1 MKKKRKGAGIG
12 KRKKRSTRPFS
23 PECKL
28 RVVRLFLEEGYPRS
42 LIAQEFNIAES
53 SVGRWAR
60 QYRKH
65 GEQGLQPKIRTL
77 SRTRVSE
84 DVREKIVNLKRS
96 NPVYGTRRI
105 SELDPHCD
113 IISSVDS
120 PEPAIS
126 YETLAT

>member
-1 MKKKRKGAGIG
+1 MKKKRKGAGNG

-23 PECKL
+23 PEFKL

-60 QYRKH
+60 QYRQY
-65 GEQGLQPKIRTL
+65 GEQGLQPKSRTL

-84 DVREKIVNLKRS
+84 DVQEKIVRS
-96 NPVYGTRRI
+96 
-105 SELDPHCD
+105 
-113 IISSVDS
+113 
-120 PEPAIS
+120 
-126 YETLAT
+126 